1 MKAKTFIKRLVSVC
15 MSSVIISAACISA
28 GYYDPTDSYTVNAAS
43 AVNVVENPE
52 VLPYA
57 AYNLDDS
64 YFLPTQPR
72 ISLRS
77 VSHMCVTENGYMRVS
92 GINGYICIEYYDN
105 DFVIQSR
112 KKIEMELPMWGGFYK
127 GVDAYYIVLGQSNYA
142 EDDDAEFMRVIKY
155 DFDWNRISS
164 SSVSTNSGS
173 IKNKFSKVSC
183 PFEYGCVNLAETD
196 DMLYVVTGHT
206 GYYDS
211 AIQNCH
217 QGFLMVGID
226 KSTMAGQIVDCD
238 LYHSFSQYIKNNGT
252 DLYVMELS
260 EGYRATRL
268 TKYSTQNKFELK
280 KGISVLEYGGERDSA
295 YARPTYATAED
306 LQLSADNALCLG
318 ISIDQSQYDNYD
330 LRETPF
336 NIYLTVTPFDD
347 FTVPETK
354 NNTKPIWITDFKG
367 TNKMFWGVKLTKIN
381 DSKFM
386 VSWRDYTSNNIYAE
400 KGDFLS
406 NNTLH
411 YLFIDGDGNT
421 ISKEYTA
428 SASFSDCHPIVNGD
442 KIVYCASN
450 NNTVDFY
457 SIDANTGELSKTIYY
472 IAGDNVT
479 WKNENKT
486 YTFSGTGS
494 MYSSNVFNYSA
505 PYIDSDVERLIFKGG
520 ITGIPEYTFV
530 SLNDLKEVVIE
541 DGVQTIGEY
550 AFGDCNKLER
560 IYIPES
566 VTQIDDLA
574 FTPYKATI
582 YGYKGSAA
590 EEYSTAHKIK
600 FVPIINVDS
609 IMLNKSAVTLETGK
623 SYNLSAVFSPAD
635 ATDQSL
641 TWKTGNSDIATVEN
655 GKIKAVGTGKVTIL
669 AKTSNGKTASCRVTV
684 VNKLVNNST
693 VIANTVQVG
702 DDIRLTA
709 AAKGGTGSYKY
720 AFYFKRSVNT
730 KWNKIGTEFGNATH
744 ATVNPVG
751 AADYDLKV
759 IVKDS
764 NGSQAEKI
772 FKVKVVESLP
782 LTSVSY
788 TNKTGSVK
796 KNTTVTIYGRSV
808 GGKKPVTYQYYFK
821 RTTNSKWNSITPANS
836 TASYAKFTPTA
847 ETSYDLKVV
856 ATDSKGTT
864 AQKIVTINSVK

>member
-155 DFDWNRISS
+155 DFDWNRLSS

-669 AKTSNGKTASCRVTV
+669 AKTANGKTASCRVTV

-709 AAKGGTGSYKY
+709 AAKGGTGEYQY
-720 AFYFKRSVNT
+720 AYYFKRSANT
-730 KWNKIGTEFGNATH
+730 NWTTLADFSTKKNAVLIPK
-744 ATVNPVG
+744 A

-759 IVKDS
+759 VVKDKC
-764 NGSQAEKI
+764 GLKAEKT
-772 FKVKVVESLP
+772 FTVKAVSSLA
-782 LTSVSY
+782 LKNMSTVGSTSI
-788 TNKTGSVK
+788 KKGGSVK
-796 KNTTVTIYGRSV
+796 LYGKSI
-808 GGKKPVTYQYYFK
+808 GGEKPVKYQFYFK
-821 RTTNSKWNSITPANS
+821 RESNS
-836 TASYAKFTPTA
+836 TWKRLNASDENAASAKLTPSSA
-847 ETSYDLKVV
+847 VVYDLKVT
-856 ATDSKGTT
+856 AIDAKG
-864 AQKIVTINSVK
+864 VKSEKTFKLTVK